1 MAVEIYI
8 GFCICSD
15 AVTRKVLIERTH
27 THTYMYIYTKLLLI
41 FITSTVGE
49 GGAISS
55 YSLMRRVDSG
65 SNMTKHNIDWTLSDK
80 SDSLE
85 FSLLFPVS

>member
-27 THTYMYIYTKLLLI
+27 THTCVHIYKAFVNLHNI
-41 FITSTVGE
+41 YS
-49 GGAISS
+49 GGWG
-55 YSLMRRVDSG
+55 YFELFRRVDRE